1 MFVTKYIIVGPNQ
14 LGYMVIPR
22 HKVQSKIHKLTFCTM
37 VSSIGAYNYKLA
49 KFLGELFNPT
59 IPSQHCA
66 TNSFSFCKEI
76 QEVSGFNKFMISY
89 DAWKK
94 ISFLKKQLN

>member
-66 TNSFSFCKEI
+66 TNSFYFCKEI

-89 DAWKK
+89 HAWKK

>member
-22 HKVQSKIHKLTFCTM
+22 HKVQSKIHKLTFCTI

-59 IPSQHCA
+59 IPSQHCY
-66 TNSFSFCKEI
+66 
-76 QEVSGFNKFMISY
+76 KFLL
-89 DAWKK
+89 
-94 ISFLKKQLN
+94 FLQRNTRGKWIE

>member
-59 IPSQHCA
+59 TPSQHCA

-89 DAWKK
+89 DA
-94 ISFLKKQLN
+94 